1 VSTTALHIIELVK
14 SLPEEEQLTICAALA
29 EHRASASPPRR
40 RQQRRLPD
48 GAYLNP
54 EGIPND
60 APIFKV
66 LEAIKAERHATPGP
80 PEPAFD

>member
-1 VSTTALHIIELVK
+1 VSTTVLHIIELVK
-14 SLPEEEQLTICAALA
+14 SLPEEEQQTVCAALA
-29 EHRASASPPRR
+29 GHRASAPPPRR
-40 RQQRRLPD
+40 RQLRRLPD

-66 LEAIKAERHATPGP
+66 LERIEAERHATAGP
-80 PEPAFD
+80 PVPGFD